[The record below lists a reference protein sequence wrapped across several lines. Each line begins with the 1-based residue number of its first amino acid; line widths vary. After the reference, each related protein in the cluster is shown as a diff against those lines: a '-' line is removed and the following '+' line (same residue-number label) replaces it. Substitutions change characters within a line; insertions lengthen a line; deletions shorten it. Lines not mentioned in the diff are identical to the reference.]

1 MSDKPFAGQT
11 VVVTGGGTGIGRGT
25 ALAFAEAGAA
35 RVIVTGRRTSR
46 LELIAK
52 EHDAIVPVHADVTT
66 EVGAQAVYDAATSH
80 GGKIDVLVHNA
91 GIYRQTPVDN
101 ADLSLAREMVETN
114 VLGPVLLTK
123 TVLPLIT
130 APGGSIIFVS
140 SVAGHNPEPYASM
153 YAVTKAGAHSLTLTW
168 AKELA
173 NRGIRVNA
181 VAPSAVRTE
190 VYDAN
195 GLTPEQIDGIFKM
208 FASNNPLGRTGLV
221 EDVTPWILQFAH
233 PSSGWVTGQILTID
247 GGFDLTSSSD
257 SPYSPY
263 KGPSKATAW

>member
-1 MSDKPFAGQT
+1 MSEKPFAGQT
-11 VVVTGGGTGIGRGT
+11 VVVTGGGTGIGRAT
-25 ALAFAEAGAA
+25 ALAFADAGAA
-35 RVIVTGRRTSR
+35 HVIVTGRRQSR
-46 LELIAK
+46 LDQVAALSP
-52 EHDAIVPVHADVTT
+52 AIVKVQADVRT
-66 EVGAQAVYDAATSH
+66 EEGAELVAEAVRSH
-80 GGKIDVLVHNA
+80 GGNVDVLVHNA
-91 GIYRQTPVDN
+91 GIYRQTPVGE
-101 ADLSLAREMVETN
+101 ADIELAREMVETN
-114 VLGPVLLTK
+114 IIGPVLLTK
-123 TVLPLIT
+123 VLLPLIT

-140 SVAGHNPEPYASM
+140 SVAGHNPEPYAAM

-195 GLTPEQIDGIFKM
+195 GLTPDQIDGIFKM

-221 EDVTPWILQFAH
+221 EDVAPWILHFAN
-233 PSSGWVTGQILTID
+233 PANSWVTGQILTID

-263 KGPSKATAW
+263 TGPSVAAW

>member
-1 MSDKPFAGQT
+1 MAEKPFAGQT
-11 VVVTGGGTGIGRGT
+11 VVVTGGGTGIGRAT
-25 ALAFAEAGAA
+25 ALAFVDAGAA
-35 RVIVTGRRTSR
+35 HVIVTGRRQSR
-46 LELIAK
+46 LDQVGVLSP
-52 EHDAIVPVHADVTT
+52 AIVKVNADVTT
-66 EVGAQAVYDAATSH
+66 EDGAQAVAEAARRH

-91 GIYRQTPVDN
+91 GIYRQTPVDS
-101 ADLSLAREMVETN
+101 ADITLAREMVETN
-114 VLGPVLLTK
+114 IIGPVLLTK
-123 TVLPLIT
+123 VVLPLIT

-195 GLTPEQIDGIFKM
+195 GLTPDQIDGIFKM
-208 FASNNPLGRTGLV
+208 FASANPLGRTGVV
-221 EDVTPWILQFAH
+221 EDVAPWILHFAN
-233 PSSGWVTGQILTID
+233 PANSWITGQILTID

-263 KGPSKATAW
+263 TGPAAAAW